1 MDKAALVSIDIE
13 TGAEILRA
21 LDQADLKIKVAAW
34 FQLPEYGDWR
44 LVLASRSFDV
54 PDLRDAYGLIHKA
67 LDAVEFPIERTPTI
81 LVMRTSEPLVRDLRK
96 IFGKTKSAA
105 GMRLG
110 GQTLGDRF
118 IEDGYVYR
126 IA

>member
-21 LDQADLKIKVAAW
+21 LDSADLKISVAAW
-34 FQLPEYGDWR
+34 FQLPEYADWR

-54 PDLRDAYGLIHKA
+54 VERREAYGLIHKA
-67 LDAVEFPIERTPTI
+67 LDVAGVAVERTPALLI
-81 LVMRTSEPLVRDLRK
+81 VRMSDPLIRDLRK
-96 IFGKTKSAA
+96 IFGKTKSVA

-110 GQTLGDRF
+110 GQVIGDRF
-118 IEDGYVYR
+118 IEDGYAYR